1 MTPLSAT
8 QGLSYQL
15 SASRKTPT
23 ILIIPTL
30 LHTPAH
36 YGPLCWY
43 LETQGYSSS
52 FALLLPSSRESS
64 NSNSSNGMAED
75 VAAIR
80 RVLEELVV
88 KNEEDVV
95 VVMHGYG
102 AVPGCK
108 AVTADLGR
116 EARVKEGMGKSG
128 GGVTGLVLIGGW
140 LVEEGESI
148 EGTIR
153 GLGLGEEVEV
163 RNFPTPLPRSIL
175 KADTQP
181 DPPPPLPIP
190 LNPLHRPPPPQSRLL
205 DLQTY
210 PPTPTPLPLLPEH
223 LHNPHPI
230 PMLGVRY
237 PNHLHKLQQRPTRAR
252 HGGDARGADG
262 ERERERREEEE
273 GVECSE
279 DGGGGGCA
287 VSESGGGG
295 WGGGFGGWEEGG
307 GGDGDGRRVNLWWWW
322 WW

>member
-23 ILIIPTL
+23 ILIIPSL

-43 LETQGYSSS
+43 LETQGYPSS
-52 FALLLPSSRESS
+52 FALLLPSSIRHES
-64 NSNSSNGMAED
+64 SNSSNGMAED
-75 VAAIR
+75 VASIR
-80 RVLEELVV
+80 RVLEELVI
-88 KNEEDVV
+88 KNEEDAV

-102 AVPGCK
+102 AVPGCQ

-116 EARVKEGMGKSG
+116 EARVKMGKSG

-153 GLGLGEEVEV
+153 KLSKEDEDAEVEV
-163 RNFPTPLPRSIL
+163 RKLPHSPPHPFQIS
-175 KADTQP
+175 KADTHSEL
-181 DPPPPLPIP
+181 PPPIP
-190 LNPLHRPPPPQSRLL
+190 NNPLHRPPPPQSHLL

-210 PPTPTPLPLLPEH
+210 PPTPLPLLPEH

-230 PMLGVRY
+230 PMLG
-237 PNHLHKLQQRPTRAR
+237 Q
-252 HGGDARGADG
+252 
-262 ERERERREEEE
+262 
-273 GVECSE
+273 
-279 DGGGGGCA
+279 
-287 VSESGGGG
+287 
-295 WGGGFGGWEEGG
+295 
-307 GGDGDGRRVNLWWWW
+307 
-322 WW
+322 

>member
-43 LETQGYSSS
+43 LETQGFSSS
-52 FALLLPSSRESS
+52 FALLLPSSSHES
-64 NSNSSNGMAED
+64 SNSSNGMAED

-102 AVPGCK
+102 AVPGCQ

-116 EARVKEGMGKSG
+116 EARVQEGKSG

-163 RNFPTPLPRSIL
+163 RKF
-175 KADTQP
+175 
-181 DPPPPLPIP
+181 PPPF
-190 LNPLHRPPPPQSRLL
+190 R
-205 DLQTY
+205 
-210 PPTPTPLPLLPEH
+210 
-223 LHNPHPI
+223 
-230 PMLGVRY
+230 
-237 PNHLHKLQQRPTRAR
+237 
-252 HGGDARGADG
+252 
-262 ERERERREEEE
+262 
-273 GVECSE
+273 
-279 DGGGGGCA
+279 
-287 VSESGGGG
+287 
-295 WGGGFGGWEEGG
+295 F
-307 GGDGDGRRVNLWWWW
+307 
-322 WW
+322 

>member
-15 SASRKTPT
+15 STSRKTPT

-52 FALLLPSSRESS
+52 FALLLPSSSHESS
-64 NSNSSNGMAED
+64 NSGMAED
-75 VAAIR
+75 VASIR

-95 VVMHGYG
+95 VVLHGYG
-102 AVPGCK
+102 AVPGCQ

-116 EARVKEGMGKSG
+116 EARVKMGKSG

-163 RNFPTPLPRSIL
+163 RKFP
-175 KADTQP
+175 
-181 DPPPPLPIP
+181 PPPPLPF
-190 LNPLHRPPPPQSRLL
+190 S
-205 DLQTY
+205 DF
-210 PPTPTPLPLLPEH
+210 
-223 LHNPHPI
+223 
-230 PMLGVRY
+230 
-237 PNHLHKLQQRPTRAR
+237 
-252 HGGDARGADG
+252 
-262 ERERERREEEE
+262 
-273 GVECSE
+273 
-279 DGGGGGCA
+279 
-287 VSESGGGG
+287 ES
-295 WGGGFGGWEEGG
+295 
-307 GGDGDGRRVNLWWWW
+307 
-322 WW
+322 